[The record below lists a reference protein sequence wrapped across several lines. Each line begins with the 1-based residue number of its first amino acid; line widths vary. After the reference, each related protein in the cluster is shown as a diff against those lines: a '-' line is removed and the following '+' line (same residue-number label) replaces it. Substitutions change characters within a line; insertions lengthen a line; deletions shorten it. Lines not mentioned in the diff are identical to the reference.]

1 MAKRKNAAGLTNDD
15 PFYGAPSL
23 KTFKERLEI
32 AKQAQLGAIAKSKTT
47 RLSDDERKKW
57 EQKQAPFF
65 MDWKNRE
72 ARSQLFALLR
82 LGEPTANSLGRY
94 EQAFETAQNDV
105 MEAYQSKRKQE
116 REAAESK
123 KDKKKQSGKK
133 PQKAEEKAATKTEG
147 ETGKAAAKT
156 EKKAEKKAEKAEEK
170 ARKAREREEKKRQ
183 KEIARGQ
190 SMKRRPRWLYWLIR
204 EQAAKKREHEQYLN
218 AGRTALVLGRAIRKI
233 QQKIMAFVG
242 PLIDY
247 AAGLKMPEARLVWSH
262 EPWTPQARNRY
273 NWGKK
278 KELEELWQQFPEG
291 IAEQDTK
298 AAAEDAKRKTKARQ
312 IDHAKAIDRVLDQ
325 VTREL
330 AEDKHNAV
338 TSSLERSYR
347 QVYAD
352 IARELEENRRAIDAD
367 KENETRMADARDY
380 TDRRR
385 NAPETRIPR
394 NMPQFGNYGESVVLG
409 APSPDLVKAVL
420 NAQFDDKDYSG
431 RIWKDRD
438 KLARELKDMMAAAII
453 NGENSRIVAQKLAQR
468 MGVEFS
474 HAQRLVRTEQNRILN
489 QASLDRMKDAGM
501 KKYRFIAIID
511 DRTCGRCLRKNRKVF
526 KITEKKVGQNFPPLH
541 PYCRCTVAGV
551 PVWED
556 EGDEGNTP
564 EPPDEQKT
572 IEGWLKEVEAID
584 KAKADAVRSNP
595 TQTNAQ
601 AAADAQ
607 DAAMKEA
614 EARQRVA
621 IGAQKK
627 VIQQGKPTKNKKPSG
642 EIGNPKA
649 QGNMEKV
656 AKRSANRTTGDRD
669 ADRTTT
675 KQDGAMREIAEEIKR
690 EYQAKRTDEEKA
702 LIRELVESGRK
713 VTPENIVT
721 IAKGEAGGIV
731 WMETGNKKA
740 GLAHIIER
748 HAKDFEARGI
758 KKEHIPEFVGKALKQ
773 GEKIETKANEEGKTV
788 LLKIEGKM
796 YKIAIGSNGYIVTA
810 YPC

>member
-32 AKQAQLGAIAKSKTT
+32 AKQAQLEAIAKSKTT

-123 KDKKKQSGKK
+123 KDKKSSQAKSPKRPKRKPPRKPKEKQEKPPRKPKK
-133 PQKAEEKAATKTEG
+133 KA
-147 ETGKAAAKT
+147 
-156 EKKAEKKAEKAEEK
+156 EKKAEKAEKAEEK

-247 AAGLKMPEARLVWSH
+247 AAGLKTPEARLVWSH

-394 NMPQFGNYGESVVLG
+394 NMPQFGNYGESVVFG
-409 APSPDLVKAVL
+409 APSPDQVKAVL

-453 NGENSRIVAQKLAQR
+453 NGENSRIVAQKLAHR

-474 HAQRLVRTEQNRILN
+474 HAQRLIRTEQNRILN
-489 QASLDRMKDAGM
+489 QAAIDRMKDAGM
-501 KKYRFIAIID
+501 KQYRFIAIID
-511 DRTCGRCLRKNRKVF
+511 DRTCGRCQRKNG
-526 KITEKKVGQNFPPLH
+526 KIYKFTEKKVGQNFPPLH

-614 EARQRVA
+614 EQRQKTA
-621 IGAQKK
+621 LGIQKRA
-627 VIQQGKPTKNKKPSG
+627 IQQGKP
-642 EIGNPKA
+642 I
-649 QGNMEKV
+649 V
-656 AKRSANRTTGDRD
+656 ASM
-669 ADRTTT
+669 TT
-675 KQDGAMREIAEEIKR
+675 KPQKKSKSEKSEKQKKKRQQDIPTAANFDNTTRFGHKAGEHMRELGLNPANPEERQKYKDLINSTIQDATKIKR
-690 EYQAKRTDEEKA
+690 GHYTKEEPDAICYQKDDMVILTRPNGD
-702 LIRELVESGRK
+702 
-713 VTPENIVT
+713 
-721 IAKGEAGGIV
+721 
-731 WMETGNKKA
+731 
-740 GLAHIIER
+740 II
-748 HAKDFEARGI
+748 
-758 KKEHIPEFVGKALKQ
+758 
-773 GEKIETKANEEGKTV
+773 
-788 LLKIEGKM
+788 
-796 YKIAIGSNGYIVTA
+796 TA
-810 YPC
+810 YTQANNRKQRPPVETRRWYQEMKTLFDDQE